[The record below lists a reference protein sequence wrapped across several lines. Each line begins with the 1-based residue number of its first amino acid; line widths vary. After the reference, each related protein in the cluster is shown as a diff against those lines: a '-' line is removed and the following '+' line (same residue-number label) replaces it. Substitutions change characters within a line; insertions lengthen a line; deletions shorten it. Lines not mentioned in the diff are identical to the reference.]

1 MSLYLGIES
10 HVLSLIFRHPF
21 VTGNLDISLYQATV
35 GRLFLMTFSGTSLG
49 CCIGRRPLCLVH
61 FLFILAITPDPFLL
75 LYFVA
80 KERPE
85 LESRFS
91 GRVQVAVEYART
103 IEDFNELIDPR
114 TLAHH
119 CLGPEPSLYVF
130 SFSTGKRRNV
140 SCLCIWDSLFHFF
153 VLISCLLWCRDVIQ
167 V

>member
-119 CLGPEPSLYVF
+119 CLGLEPSLYVLSILDREEKKRKLPLYMGL
-130 SFSTGKRRNV
+130 SFPFF
-140 SCLCIWDSLFHFF
+140 CLNFLSSL
-153 VLISCLLWCRDVIQ
+153 VQR
-167 V
+167 